1 MKRHSETR
9 RDALKNELTA
19 TETELED
26 VRSEASILGGQSR
39 EVYEKHKEV
48 SVVQQKLRRAKERTE
63 ASELQMQQVIAGLNH
78 INEILGVNHSD
89 QETNIADVIRD
100 IEGVLETLVEENEK
114 QQQGQGGVDS
124 PSLYTRTPGTRD
136 GTGVCNCLF

>member
-1 MKRHSETR
+1 M
-9 RDALKNELTA
+9 
-19 TETELED
+19 
-26 VRSEASILGGQSR
+26 
-39 EVYEKHKEV
+39 
-48 SVVQQKLRRAKERTE
+48 VQQKLRRSKERTE

-78 INEILGVNHSD
+78 INEILGVSHSD
-89 QETNIADVIRD
+89 QEANIADVIRD

-136 GTGVCNCLF
+136 GAGVCIIFSSSDTWIFNYFFCLF